1 MFEVNLW
8 TWYDHWVKIISFWII
23 LGLLKI
29 FKTFEFTKE
38 VNSDFVSLAW
48 SITDCLSSSSYL
60 PGAVIFFETWWN
72 DPLTDWLTDRLIDW
86 QTNSLS
92 DWPTNNYWLPSRIW
106 CLTTT
111 ERRAF
116 FVRQTVAKNSSS
128 LHFFKD
134 IFREKSWIIHWL
146 IILLDNHIMFISLYV
161 KLSSRILKIVLKN
174 LVEVH
179 HCLYSFRSKQ
189 S

>member
-1 MFEVNLW
+1 MEYNWLFIIKFLSARGSNIFWNLMEW
-8 TWYDHWVKIISFWII
+8 
-23 LGLLKI
+23 
-29 FKTFEFTKE
+29 
-38 VNSDFVSLAW
+38 
-48 SITDCLSSSSYL
+48 
-60 PGAVIFFETWWN
+60 P
-72 DPLTDWLTDRLIDW
+72 TDWLIDW
-86 QTNSLS
+86 QTDWLTNQLIEWLS

-116 FVRQTVAKNSSS
+116 FVRQTVAKNISS

-146 IILLDNHIMFISLYV
+146 IILLNNHIMFISLYV

-174 LVEVH
+174 LVEVY